1 MNPTLDWLLNQ
12 KINNLPFTCLA
23 GENGLNKTISSINIM
38 DNPDTV
44 PWLKEN
50 ELILSTGYIFISTDI
65 YKSIIQN
72 LHDKGCCGLGIKM
85 HRYME
90 SIPEEMIKQANILDF
105 PIFSIPFSTTME
117 QIINIVYYEMFRNEM
132 SESERTMIFYR
143 DILMTAMKHHKALP
157 VIQKLSHALSM
168 PVFMTDPDFQIL
180 EYYISPDDEL
190 AIPVPF
196 YHHSNYLFP
205 EVDCLYLKEQK
216 TGSAPVLEHE
226 ISYQE
231 MQYKFTIFPVY
242 QKKTLLGYLALLEI
256 NHVLSA
262 AQYDLISNL
271 QSVLAIIFMR
281 NQLTIASESFSHTSF
296 YNELLSGVM
305 QNPQDIEKLCI
316 QYGFD
321 YNSSR
326 ICFTVQSQKYRN
338 MTVLRQKPY
347 INRLLDHIL
356 SISDKYQLNI
366 RYTLYNHN
374 LVCFLTGKESCKT
387 ETSVFVSCIQNI
399 AKKLVKEDSSIK
411 IGYSRPL
418 SHANTIYQSYMESLR
433 SIELGQKLH
442 SDENIFSYENDII
455 YHILSSNMTT
465 AQLYDYYSMILK
477 VLDDYD
483 MQNNTDLSKTLH
495 AYLKN
500 NQNISQTAKA
510 LYIHRNTMIHRM
522 DQIWEILSLD
532 SKNSDH
538 IYLIQTAFYIKELLQ
553 L

>member
-12 KINNLPFTCLA
+12 KINDLPFICLA
-23 GENGLNKTISSINIM
+23 GENGLDKTISSINIM

-65 YKSIIQN
+65 YKTIIQN

-90 SIPEEMIKQANILDF
+90 SIPEEMIKQANILNF

-143 DILMTAMKHHKALP
+143 DILITAMKHHKALP

-180 EYYISPDDEL
+180 EYYASPDDEL
-190 AIPVPF
+190 TLPLSF
-196 YHHSNYLFP
+196 YHHLNYLFP

-216 TGSAPVLEHE
+216 SGSTPVLEHE

-231 MQYKFTIFPVY
+231 TRYKFTIFPIY
-242 QKKTLLGYLALLEI
+242 QKKTLLGYLALLET
-256 NHVLSA
+256 NHALSVT
-262 AQYDLISNL
+262 QYDLISNL
-271 QSVLAIIFMR
+271 QSVLAIMFMR

-296 YNELLSGVM
+296 YNQLLSGVI

-321 YNSSR
+321 CNITR
-326 ICFTVQSQKYRN
+326 ICFTIQSQKYRN

-356 SISDKYQLNI
+356 SISDKYHLNI
-366 RYTLYNHN
+366 RYTLYNNN
-374 LVCFLTGKESCKT
+374 LVCFLTEKESYDT
-387 ETSVFVSCIQNI
+387 ETDIMISCIYNI
-399 AKKLVKEDSSIK
+399 TKKITKEDPDIR

-418 SHANTIYQSYMESLR
+418 SGANTIYPSYMESLR

-442 SDENIFSYENDII
+442 PDENIFSYKNDMI

-465 AQLYDYYSMILK
+465 SQLYDYYSMILK
-477 VLDDYD
+477 SLDHYD
-483 MQNNTDLSKTLH
+483 VQNGTDLSKTLH
-495 AYLKN
+495 AYLEN
-500 NQNISQTAKA
+500 NQNISQAAKA

-522 DQIWEILSLD
+522 DQIWEILSMD
-532 SKNSDH
+532 SKNADH
-538 IYLIQTAFYIKELLQ
+538 IYLIQMAFYIKSLLQ